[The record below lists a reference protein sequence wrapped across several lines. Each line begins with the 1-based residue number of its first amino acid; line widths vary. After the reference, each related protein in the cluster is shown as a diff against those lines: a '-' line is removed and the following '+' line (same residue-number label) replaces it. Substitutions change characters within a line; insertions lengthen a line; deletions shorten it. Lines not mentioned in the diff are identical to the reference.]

1 MAQDRLDKVLSHEGF
16 GTRRDVKRLLH
27 TSEVLV
33 NGMRVTDP
41 GFHCDVDKDQISID
55 GELLSIEKNI
65 YLMMNK
71 PKDVVCANK
80 DGLHDTVFSLLEEK
94 YQTGFALENLH
105 LIGRLD
111 IDTEGLLIFTTD
123 GKLTHRLISPKSN
136 CPKTYFV
143 RLEKALDENL
153 KKDYEKKLKEGFYI
167 PAEGN
172 EAEFTC
178 LPSEIEFTDAPDEV
192 FLTIVEGKFH
202 QVKRMFTTLENSVVY
217 LKRVSMAGL
226 KLDDSLECGQY
237 RKLTAEEIKVLSSCL

>member
-33 NGMRVTDP
+33 NGVRVTDP
-41 GFHCDVDKDQISID
+41 GYHCDVDKDEISID

-80 DGLHDTVFSLLEEK
+80 DGLHDTVFSLLDEQ
-94 YQTGFALENLH
+94 YRTGYALDNLH

-123 GKLTHRLISPKSN
+123 GKLTHRLISPKTN
-136 CPKTYFV
+136 CPKKYFV
-143 RLEKALDENL
+143 RLEKSLDDYL
-153 KKDYEKKLKEGFYI
+153 KSEYEKKLKEGFYI
-167 PAEGN
+167 GPEGN
-172 EAEFTC
+172 ESEFTC
-178 LPSEIEFTDAPDEV
+178 LPSEIEFTDAQDEV

-202 QVKRMFTTLENSVVY
+202 QVKRMFATLGNAVVY
-217 LKRVSMAGL
+217 LKRVSMGGL
-226 KLDDSLECGQY
+226 ELDQSLECGQY